1 MTDGH
6 VWSLFRGGSPLKAIL
21 HIGDAKCG
29 SSSIQ
34 ASLHAARGAL
44 LDHGI
49 LYHSPRPTNGHF
61 SYITLLGGKTRGD
74 DTQQASIARENI
86 QQTREL
92 IRIHSPE
99 YLAISGESLFSARPD
114 ALWQL
119 LSEIDDSIEEAHVV
133 AFLRHPVDLYLSM
146 VQQTLKANHEFSG
159 PVQYRRDTPATFRKW
174 LAHDRCASVTVAL
187 FDRSAM
193 KNGSV
198 VSEFSEIFRTITGT
212 NLLSL
217 PEYNENFS
225 LSAEQMIALQKL
237 RALLFPEEKG
247 MFKPASNQLVGFFE
261 ELNGSAG
268 RLIKSKPTLTADVEA
283 CIFDRNL
290 EYIEQLDEL
299 FPSLGMKGSRS
310 VEPRDWQLS
319 QARWTADVSS
329 ILANWDP
336 ETVTDLMRMIPTFEP
351 SLGQGMPTP
360 ALQALYR
367 QAGSGKGR
375 EALVRYF
382 KRSGLHEAVAEI
394 RARGRAAS

>member
-1 MTDGH
+1 M
-6 VWSLFRGGSPLKAIL
+6 
-21 HIGDAKCG
+21 
-29 SSSIQ
+29 
-34 ASLHAARGAL
+34 

-74 DTQQASIARENI
+74 DSQQASIARENI
-86 QQTREL
+86 EQTREL

-99 YLAISGESLFSARPD
+99 YLVISGESLFSARPE

-119 LSEIDDSIEEAHVV
+119 LSEIDESIEEAHVV

-146 VQQTLKANHEFSG
+146 VQQTLKANHEFAG

-174 LAHDRCASVTVAL
+174 LAHDRCATVSVAL
-187 FDRSAM
+187 FDRAAM
-193 KNGSV
+193 KEGSV
-198 VSEFSEIFRTITGT
+198 VSEFSEILSRITGVRS
-212 NLLSL
+212 LSL

-225 LSAEQMIALQKL
+225 LSAEQMIVLQKL

-247 MFKPASNQLVGFFE
+247 RFKPASNQLVGFFE
-261 ELNGSAG
+261 ELNGSVG
-268 RLIKSKPTLTADVEA
+268 RLVKSRPTLTADVQA

-299 FPSLGMKGSRS
+299 FPSLGMMGSRS
-310 VEPRDWQLS
+310 VGPRDWQQS
-319 QARWTADVSS
+319 QTRWTSDVSS

-336 ETVTDLMRMIPTFEP
+336 ETVEDLMRMIPAFEP
-351 SLGQGMPTP
+351 SLGQGSPTL
-360 ALQALYR
+360 ALQALSR

-382 KRSGLHEAVAEI
+382 KRSGLDKAVAEI
-394 RARGRAAS
+394 RARGRANS